1 MARKIPYNAMRA
13 PLARNNVSQYEMF
26 ILQARD
32 IHHAAFKKTLPKAF
46 FHMPL
51 NVSGKRIRQPQTLDR
66 HARTLLESLHTDHL
80 EQHFGRPQSWFH
92 FSLAQARHA
101 LASM

>member
-1 MARKIPYNAMRA
+1 MRA

-66 HARTLLESLHTDHL
+66 HARMKLVFCDTVAI
-80 EQHFGRPQSWFH
+80 GRKPPRE
-92 FSLAQARHA
+92 AQIAITIAVSAA
-101 LASM
+101 LIKA